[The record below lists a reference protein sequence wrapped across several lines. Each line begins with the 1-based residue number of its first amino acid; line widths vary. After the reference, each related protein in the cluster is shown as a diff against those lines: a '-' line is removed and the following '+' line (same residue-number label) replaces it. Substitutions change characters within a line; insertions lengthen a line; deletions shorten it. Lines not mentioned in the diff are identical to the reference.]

1 MSDVQQQPESETS
14 RDDDQGEYLATC
26 KFCGRKF
33 YSKDAMVVSHYVIFD
48 QNTKQTVVAAPKI
61 LCLECNVELFP
72 EAVLENFKLA
82 LKAAKSQVKVF
93 HAMPGT
99 ERFFH
104 Q

>member
-1 MSDVQQQPESETS
+1 MSDEQQQPEPEDPQ
-14 RDDDQGEYLATC
+14 DDDRGEYLATC

-33 YSKDAMVVSHYVIFD
+33 YSKDAMVISHYVIFD

-72 EAVLENFKLA
+72 EAVLENFKVA
-82 LKAAKSQVKVF
+82 LTAAKSQIKVF
-93 HAMPGT
+93 HNLPNA
-99 ERFFH
+99 ERFFR